1 MRNKI
6 ITATLMTTAL
16 LLGAAAA
23 RAGGSEPMTRK
34 YPSGVSAETIQAV
47 ERLEELTGFDG
58 QRNLLTRS
66 FDEAAAQALL
76 EALRSDT
83 FEVRQASLRL
93 LDLMVRQLDVPSGYL
108 LGVVRPAVEQS
119 ERSVRGAS
127 DVRNRE
133 LGLLARRVLWQ
144 IEVSQIPAGSQRAE
158 FLRAYLDN
166 REDGYYYP
174 FQALEHLAALQ
185 TPAAREV
192 MATKIEES
200 TRRSLSQKL
209 LEQTRI
215 GIRQFDLLERLEGME
230 PAAQVRLLAEELTRS
245 MPDQSLPGRGFQT
258 WVVRQI
264 AMRDTPGSREFLRTI
279 SLDESL
285 EAGLR
290 YEVAESFKSMQSRRP
305 EE

>member
-1 MRNKI
+1 MRKKI
-6 ITATLMTTAL
+6 ITATLTTAL

-47 ERLEELTGFDG
+47 ERLEELTGLDG
-58 QRNLLTRS
+58 RRNLLTRS

-83 FEVRQASLRL
+83 FEVRQTALRL
-93 LDLMVRQLDVPSGYL
+93 LELTVRQQDVPARYL
-108 LGVVRPAVEQS
+108 LGVIRPAVEQS

-127 DVRNRE
+127 NVRGKE

-158 FLRAYLDN
+158 FLKGYLDN

-185 TPAAREV
+185 TPAAREA
-192 MATKIEES
+192 MAAKVEES

-209 LEQTRI
+209 VEQTRI
-215 GIRQFDLLERLEGME
+215 GIRQFDLLDRLEGME
-230 PAAQVRLLAEELTRS
+230 SAAQVRLLAEELTRS
-245 MPDQSLPGRGFQT
+245 LPDQSIPGRGFQT
-258 WVVRQI
+258 WIVRQI
-264 AMRDTPGSREFLRTI
+264 AMRDTAGSREILRTI
-279 SLDESL
+279 SQDESL
-285 EAGLR
+285 DAGLR
-290 YEVAESFKSMQSRRP
+290 YEASESVKSMPARRP
-305 EE
+305 EK

>member
-1 MRNKI
+1 MRKKI

-16 LLGAAAA
+16 LLGAAAV
-23 RAGGSEPMTRK
+23 RAGESEPITRR
-34 YPSGVSAETIQAV
+34 YPSGVSAETIQSV

-58 QRNLLTRS
+58 RRNLLTRS

-83 FEVRQASLRL
+83 FEVRQTALHL
-93 LDLMVRQLDVPSGYL
+93 LDLTVRQQDVPSGYL

-119 ERSVRGAS
+119 ERSVRRAS

-158 FLRAYLDN
+158 FLKGYLDN

-185 TPAAREV
+185 MPAAREA
-192 MATKIEES
+192 MAAKIEES

-209 LEQTRI
+209 IEQTRI
-215 GIRQFDLLERLEGME
+215 GIRQFDLLDRLEGME
-230 PAAQVRLLAEELTRS
+230 SAAQVRLLAEELTRS
-245 MPDQSLPGRGFQT
+245 LPDLSTPGRGFQT
-258 WVVRQI
+258 WIVRQI
-264 AMRDTPGSREFLRTI
+264 AMRDTAGSREFLRTI
-279 SLDESL
+279 SQDEALD
-285 EAGLR
+285 AGLR
-290 YEVAESFKSMQSRRP
+290 YEAAESIKSMPERRP
-305 EE
+305 KK